1 MDLSLVIPLLNEEDS
16 LKELCERLT
25 AVLSSTRL
33 SYEIL
38 FIDDGSVDRSS
49 EVIKG
54 LIRTYSQAS
63 LISLKRN
70 YGKSNALM
78 VGFSKAQGERVIT
91 MDADL
96 QDRPENIPALLEK
109 SEYDLVSGLR
119 ESRKDSVLKKL
130 LSKIF
135 NRLINFIFNVDCK
148 DMNCGFKV
156 YKKELYK
163 SLNLYGDLHRMT
175 LVLAEMEGCSWIEV
189 PIEHDPRRHGVSKY
203 PMFRARGMWDIFSV
217 RIMGSLQTRPFHF
230 FAPYSVLLMILSFLL
245 MLLMAFGVVESSF
258 AETILII
265 ISVLGVYL
273 FVVGLQFET
282 QLNQYNKGFP
292 VDKTIKEVV
301 DHAVEYNF

>member
-1 MDLSLVIPLLNEEDS
+1 MDLSVVIPLFNEEDS
-16 LKELCERLT
+16 LKELCERLVT
-25 AVLSSTRL
+25 VLNSTRL
-33 SYEIL
+33 AYEIL
-38 FIDDGSVDRSS
+38 LIDDGSADRSA
-49 EVIKG
+49 EIIKE
-54 LIRTYSQAS
+54 LIKTYSQIS

-78 VGFSKAQGERVIT
+78 VGFTKAQGERVIT

-96 QDRPENIPALLEK
+96 QDRPENIPVLLEK

-119 ESRKDSVLKKL
+119 ENRKDPFLKKL
-130 LSKIF
+130 LSRIF
-135 NRLINFIFNVDCK
+135 NRLVNFIFNVDCR

-156 YKKELYK
+156 YKKKLYK

-175 LVLAEMEGCSWIEV
+175 LVLAEMEGASWTEV
-189 PIEHDPRRHGVSKY
+189 PIEHDPRHRGASKY
-203 PMFRARGMWDIFSV
+203 PMFRARGMWDVFSL

-230 FAPYSVLLMILSFLL
+230 FAPYSVVLIILSLLLVLLMI
-245 MLLMAFGVVESSF
+245 FGVVQSSL

-282 QLNQYNKGFP
+282 QLNQYNKGCP

-301 DHAVEYNF
+301 GHAEKNNL